1 MLQIWLAFSSAMLT
15 FTSLILGASGFFLLG
30 SNLSA
35 PAAGFVLTFALDLSG
50 QIFWLLDR
58 VVNFEEQ
65 MVSVERIAESKLFPS
80 KPHETCTSDIV
91 VWRQSPTF
99 YLKRKAKKISPYLK
113 TGLMQVKLSASN
125 WLCDMPVICRW
136 CSRAFRLPLK

>member
-65 MVSVERIAESKLFPS
+65 MVSVERIAESK
-80 KPHETCTSDIV
+80 
-91 VWRQSPTF
+91 
-99 YLKRKAKKISPYLK
+99 
-113 TGLMQVKLSASN
+113 
-125 WLCDMPVICRW
+125 
-136 CSRAFRLPLK
+136 

>member
-30 SNLSA
+30 SKLSA

-65 MVSVERIAESKLFPS
+65 MVSVERIAESK
-80 KPHETCTSDIV
+80 
-91 VWRQSPTF
+91 
-99 YLKRKAKKISPYLK
+99 
-113 TGLMQVKLSASN
+113 
-125 WLCDMPVICRW
+125 
-136 CSRAFRLPLK
+136 